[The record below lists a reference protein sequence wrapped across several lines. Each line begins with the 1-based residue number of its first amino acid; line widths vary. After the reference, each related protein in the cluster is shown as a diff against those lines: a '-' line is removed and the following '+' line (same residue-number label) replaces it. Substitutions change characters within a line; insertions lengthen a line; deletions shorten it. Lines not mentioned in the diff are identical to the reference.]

1 MSSPRIALALSF
13 ALVLLGACKDR
24 AETTTAPE
32 AVPGETAAAVQPAS
46 TEEGTDDGDDAP
58 PTAET
63 EEGSADDD
71 EAAADGSAAP
81 AAPVP
86 GTELADGWKVVSLDM
101 LEGGQMAALA
111 GGRRARAAVGTRLVS
126 GLVGAMEGGPA
137 NAIAFCNTAAPG
149 LHSEGLPEGVRLGR
163 TSHALRNPDNAPPEW
178 AEAHVESKSPVPL
191 LARNPDGR
199 IGELTPINTAGICV
213 TCHGPANTLAP
224 EVTASLAELYP
235 EDQATGFVEGGLRGW
250 FWIEVTPG

>member
-13 ALVLLGACKDR
+13 ALVVLGACKDR
-24 AETTTAPE
+24 AETPQTPE
-32 AVPGETAAAVQPAS
+32 PGESTAAAQPVGAA
-46 TEEGTDDGDDAP
+46 EGTSESGDAP
-58 PTAET
+58 AAVEAA
-63 EEGSADDD
+63 EGSSEDVPA
-71 EAAADGSAAP
+71 EADGSAAP
-81 AAPVP
+81 AAPAP

-101 LEGGQMAALA
+101 LEGNQMAALA

-126 GLVGAMEGGPA
+126 GLVGAMEDGPA

-149 LHSEGLPEGVRLGR
+149 LHTEGLPEGVRLGR
-163 TSHALRNPDNAPPEW
+163 TSHALRNPDNTPPAW

-191 LARNPDGR
+191 LAMSPDGR

-224 EVTASLAELYP
+224 EVTTALAELYP
-235 EDQATGFVEGGLRGW
+235 EDQATGFAEGGLRGW